1 MKETQDEIS
10 QAIHFSKKY
19 RKVLFVVA
27 SLFFY
32 FCFFVFSV
40 FVKKHLFTNFDFN
53 TTVRLQDHVPLRLD
67 KVFPYFSALAS
78 IEGMAV
84 LLVILL
90 IFRRQIL
97 RGILVLGIFL
107 SAHVVELFGKIFI
120 NHPPPPFM
128 FYRHLDAGSF
138 GFDKYYVQNG
148 NSYPSGHSFRTVFV
162 AMIFIYT
169 VLSTKKLSNP
179 VKLVCI
185 LFAMGVIILV
195 GISRISLGE
204 HWATDVIG
212 GGLFGFA
219 TAFLTL
225 LFL

>member
-1 MKETQDEIS
+1 MKEHQDEIS
-10 QAIHFSKKY
+10 QA
-19 RKVLFVVA
+19 VLFGKKHKKALFVLA
-27 SLFFY
+27 SLFFF

-40 FVKKHLFTNFDFN
+40 LVKKHLFTNFDFN

-78 IEGMAV
+78 IEGMAI

-128 FYRHLDAGSF
+128 FYRHLDASSF
-138 GFDKYYVQNG
+138 GLDKYYVQNG

-169 VLSTKKLSNP
+169 ILNTKKLSNS
-179 VKLVCI
+179 VKFFCI
-185 LFAMGVIILV
+185 LFALGVIVFV

-212 GGLFGFA
+212 GGLFGFG
-219 TAFLTL
+219 TGFLTL